1 MPEEKKPNTNMIDD
15 TIDEL
20 FSEKPSAP
28 VAKTPAMN
36 PSAKNPAVKEPSAK
50 EPAAASADE
59 LQNKAPAAPQ
69 ANTAPAP
76 AAAAKAEPKGRQ
88 TMTLSDLQKLINAP
102 KPEKPI
108 EKTPAWSILLIVAA
122 MVLSMIVMVMSF
134 VAAYFYFRGAI
145 MSQILCVL
153 LGVIVVLFFLSCA
166 FMLRRIEK
174 GIREI
179 KTKL

>member
-28 VAKTPAMN
+28 VAKTPAKN
-36 PSAKNPAVKEPSAK
+36 PAAKNPAVKEPSAK

-59 LQNKAPAAPQ
+59 LQNKAPAAPRK
-69 ANTAPAP
+69 NRPAP

-102 KPEKPI
+102 KPEKP
-108 EKTPAWSILLIVAA
+108 
-122 MVLSMIVMVMSF
+122 
-134 VAAYFYFRGAI
+134 
-145 MSQILCVL
+145 
-153 LGVIVVLFFLSCA
+153 
-166 FMLRRIEK
+166 
-174 GIREI
+174 
-179 KTKL
+179 